1 MKVECILC
9 CRLYWG
15 QCLEY
20 ADLDYSFH
28 CNPGNTYQP
37 NRNIFFIS
45 PQLGLPLLISVA
57 MPLMWHTIS
66 PGSFSNGWMGTTSTF
81 TCKIFWIFKLCQIS
95 NLFEQNG
102 KYPTHLIPRI
112 IYLGHIL
119 VHWWHHHQPSKLCPG
134 QTMPQFKSYFLC
146 GTDKLSKRQY
156 DDVLMQIFL
165 HQLYLPGHLG
175 FGGG

>member
-1 MKVECILC
+1 MLQSFSSDALRRDNLVQIKLDWILC

-20 ADLDYSFH
+20 AVLDYSFH

-66 PGSFSNGWMGTTSTF
+66 PGSFSNDGMGTSTF
-81 TCKIFWIFKLCQIS
+81 TCKISKLYPTSKLFNKCWKYYQRYSKFWICSTFFTSFESGVNPSIQQTFKILSNQI
-95 NLFEQNG
+95 
-102 KYPTHLIPRI
+102 
-112 IYLGHIL
+112 
-119 VHWWHHHQPSKLCPG
+119 
-134 QTMPQFKSYFLC
+134 M
-146 GTDKLSKRQY
+146 
-156 DDVLMQIFL
+156 VL
-165 HQLYLPGHLG
+165 
-175 FGGG
+175 